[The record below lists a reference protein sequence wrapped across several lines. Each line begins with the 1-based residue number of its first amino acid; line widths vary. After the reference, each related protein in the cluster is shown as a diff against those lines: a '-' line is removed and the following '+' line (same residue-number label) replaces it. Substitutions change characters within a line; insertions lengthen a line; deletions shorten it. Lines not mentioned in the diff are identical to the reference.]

1 MNYNTMKN
9 VLADAGKFSPTM
21 SVQEFEW
28 AYRQLAEEKEK
39 EKIASVP
46 LDKKIKYFRCW
57 QKFVDL
63 FGEKLSREALAKID
77 FNDIAKE
84 EGYVN
89 GNYPEQCGYEHIRDA
104 YGNVEVYHR
113 RASSFH
119 RTERKLLHYYLTPN
133 RYQHLK
139 HEEMIT
145 YILNKIYPALLRN
158 FKVDIYSI
166 DSGNRISE
174 IYVKIGDKTLYVPLE
189 ALMNKD
195 INAIKKRN
203 TDYQNDYYH
212 DDKYCNDIFNHEDFS
227 RFCKIVNG

>member
-1 MNYNTMKN
+1 MKN
-9 VLADAGKFSPTM
+9 VLTDAGRFSPTM

-28 AYRQLAEEKEK
+28 TYKQIAEEKEE

-46 LDKKIKYFRCW
+46 INKKIKYFRCW
-57 QKFVDL
+57 DKFVSL
-63 FGEKLSREALAKID
+63 FGEELSREAIARIN

-89 GNYPEQCGYEHIRDA
+89 ESYPERCGYEHTRDA
-104 YGNVEVYHR
+104 YGNVEVSHR

-119 RTERKLLHYYLTPN
+119 RTEQKLLHFYITPYT
-133 RYQHLK
+133 YQHLK

-145 YILNKIYPALLRN
+145 YILNKIYPTLLRT

-174 IYVKIGDKTLYVPLE
+174 IYVKIGDKSLYVPLE
-189 ALMNKD
+189 ALMKKD
-195 INAIKKRN
+195 IDAIKKRN

-212 DDKYCNDIFNHEDFS
+212 DDKYCDDIFNHEDFS
-227 RFCKIVNG
+227 RFCKIING